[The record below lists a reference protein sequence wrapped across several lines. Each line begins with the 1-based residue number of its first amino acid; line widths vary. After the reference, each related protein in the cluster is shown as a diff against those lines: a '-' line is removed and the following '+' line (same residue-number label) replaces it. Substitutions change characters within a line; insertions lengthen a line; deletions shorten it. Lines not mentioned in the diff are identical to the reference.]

1 MNMRLESL
9 IEEEIHNFLYN
20 ISVEYKLDIGDLHY
34 MWDLFNYKVESEIS
48 EISKVNESNSKVGE
62 VIHNSPNTP
71 NTPNKIYNEDNDDNE
86 DNDEYESPNKE
97 KKKYKKCKYLYTRG
111 DKTNKECGS
120 KILDKT
126 YDYCSKHRNK
136 EDKKTN
142 INPDNIVIQLNKK
155 INKYVH
161 TETGYVFFSREK
173 IVVYSRL
180 VDGVLSELTDED
192 IAICKL
198 YRFKTDKNLFL
209 NSL

>member
-1 MNMRLESL
+1 MRLESL

-34 MWDLFNYKVESEIS
+34 MWDLFNYKVESEILN
-48 EISKVNESNSKVGE
+48 IPDKVNESNYINKISDF
-62 VIHNSPNTP
+62 PNTLNSHNISIMP
-71 NTPNKIYNEDNDDNE
+71 IKTNDNS
-86 DNDEYESPNKE
+86 DEYESPNKE
-97 KKKYKKCKYLYTRG
+97 KEKYKKCKYLYARG

-136 EDKKTN
+136 EDKNKTN

-161 TETGYVFFSREK
+161 TESGYVFFSREK